1 MLFHN
6 KRTKNKK
13 FSNIRNFRQILV
25 EIKIYFNL
33 NKYLRNLKS
42 LFKLQDYKIKINLI
56 LISLLDYNHNKKRLM
71 KNKNLRLQQIYFN
84 KIRIKKKL
92 KFHQRNKKNPL
103 YSHKI

>member
-13 FSNIRNFRQILV
+13 FSKIRNFRQILV

-33 NKYLRNLKS
+33 NKYPRKLKS
-42 LFKLQDYKIKINLI
+42 LFKMQDNKIKINLI
-56 LISLLDYNHNKKRLM
+56 LISLLDYNHNKKRMM

-84 KIRIKKKL
+84 KTRIKIKL
-92 KFHQRNKKNPL
+92 KIHQMNKKKQI